1 MKNYTLGWEKL
12 GIDYEKLHF
21 RLGKVRNRLSV
32 YS

>member
-21 RLGKVRNRLSV
+21 RLGNARNRL
-32 YS
+32 